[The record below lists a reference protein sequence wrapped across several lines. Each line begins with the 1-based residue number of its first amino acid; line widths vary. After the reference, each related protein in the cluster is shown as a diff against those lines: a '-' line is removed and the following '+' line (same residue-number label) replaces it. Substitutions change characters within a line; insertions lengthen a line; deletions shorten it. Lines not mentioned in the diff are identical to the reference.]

1 MTTEGGGLQ
10 WGLEVPPTRRCST
23 CGLRACDHP
32 QITRPGLRPA
42 RVQGVVVALWTDS
55 SPRTHAVRNVTGAGW
70 ASPPSA
76 GGPADQ
82 FTLMTQLS
90 AGGVDSDTAVGE
102 TQLGETVALPLVSP
116 VMTPTK
122 SPGM

>member
-1 MTTEGGGLQ
+1 MGFGGA
-10 WGLEVPPTRRCST
+10 P
-23 CGLRACDHP
+23 DP
-32 QITRPGLRPA
+32 QVLDLRPA
-42 RVQGVVVALWTDS
+42 RLRPPPNHAPRPAAGARDLGVVVALWTDS